1 MYMSKKKTRTS
12 VYLDEEDLSHL
23 KIISII
29 EDKKV
34 NDILNELIKKFLA
47 DNLIQLE
54 YKKGEE

>member
-54 YKKGEE
+54 YKKEEE